1 MKPQRIQ
8 RSRKK
13 GFKTPPN
20 TTYVGRPSNWANPYQ
35 IRYDKVDNQWVVFDE
50 REFPMRKVNE
60 SNVNKFE
67 SKEAAH
73 EFAVS
78 SFGREYF
85 GYKHGD
91 TITDYYFAMAM
102 YDSAQELKGKNL
114 SCWCGEEVACH
125 ADVLLEVAN
134 DEELSKV
141 VREFNQRSQL

>member
-1 MKPQRIQ
+1 MKPQRVQ

-20 TTYVGRPSNWANPYQ
+20 TKYVGRPSDWANPYQ
-35 IRYDKVDNQWVVFDE
+35 IRYDKADNQWVVFDE

-60 SNVNKFE
+60 NKVNKFE

-73 EFAVS
+73 EFAVD

-102 YDSAQELKGKNL
+102 YDSVQELKGKNL
-114 SCWCGEEVACH
+114 SCWCSEDLPCH

-141 VREFNQRSQL
+141 VKQFNERS